1 VVRRVVASREKSPWD
16 PYTID
21 WGAVAPLKLRAATIA
36 EGLYA
41 GMHRSVLKGSGV
53 EFAGPRPYVRG
64 DDLRFVD
71 KRSLLRHDRLMIREF
86 ETETDRALYLVV
98 DATASMAFR
107 GGGPASKYP
116 FAALLALVLARVA
129 LDAGDPTGLLVIG
142 GREPSF
148 TRASSSRDTF
158 DRLADLLVAVAPAG
172 DWALQDEPFGR
183 ALAPVLERAPRGS
196 IVVLFSDLVDL
207 PDSAV
212 QRVVELATRRRRV
225 FATRVLSPEE
235 AELPFDDQSRFVA
248 LEGNVVVEAS
258 PVAARRGYLAALASS
273 LAAWDRA
280 LAVHGGAAYPAV
292 TTDDPVRVASDLLLL
307 IRGLA
312 PTHRSPGGEAR

>member
-1 VVRRVVASREKSPWD
+1 VVRRIVASREKSPWD
-16 PYTID
+16 SYTID

-53 EFAGPRPYVRG
+53 EFAGQRPYVRG

-129 LDAGDPTGLLVIG
+129 LDAGDPTGLLVVG

-148 TRASSSRDTF
+148 ARASASRETF
-158 DRLADLLVAVAPAG
+158 DRLADLLVSVEPAG
-172 DWALQDEPFGR
+172 DWALKDEPFGR

-196 IVVLFSDLVDL
+196 TVVLFSDLVDL
-207 PDSAV
+207 PESAV

-225 FATRVLSPEE
+225 FAARVLSPEE
-235 AELPFDDQSRFVA
+235 ATFPFDDQSRFVG

-258 PVAARRGYLAALASS
+258 PVAARGAYLAALAAS

-280 LAVHGGAAYPAV
+280 LSVHGGAAYPAV
-292 TTDDPVRVASDLLLL
+292 TTDDPVQVASDLLLL

-312 PTHRSPGGEAR
+312 PTHRAPPGEAR